1 MSAEPSSFPIKGL
14 LIQDIFLI
22 SSKCLLQ
29 KDFNQTQAMLALS
42 AQTKHAVD
50 QEILLQD
57 RATVD
62 GKNMRIVR
70 YFTQV
75 GFRFTESQQAGA
87 EGEGKLVGE
96 IDATFAADY
105 LWTSE
110 HAIEPDY
117 LGSFSPNVICHVW
130 PYWREFIQNS
140 LSRMRLPPVAL
151 PMLRLPQLEQVN
163 SGKGSVTA
171 THVQKEEVS

>member
-1 MSAEPSSFPIKGL
+1 MSSEPLSAAIKGL
-14 LIQDIFLI
+14 LVQDIFLI

-29 KDFNQTQAMLALS
+29 KDFNQTQPMHALS
-42 AQTKHAVD
+42 AQTKHAVE
-50 QEILLQD
+50 QEVLVQV

-62 GKNMRIVR
+62 GKNMRVVR

-75 GFRFTESQQAGA
+75 GFRFMESLETGAAPEA
-87 EGEGKLVGE
+87 EGKVVGE

-105 LWTSE
+105 QWTSE
-110 HAIEPDY
+110 QPIEPGD
-117 LGSFSPNVICHVW
+117 LGSFSPNVMYHVW

-151 PMLRLPQLEQVN
+151 PMLRLPQLEQVI
-163 SGKGSVTA
+163 SGKASVTA
-171 THVQKEEVS
+171 TQIQK